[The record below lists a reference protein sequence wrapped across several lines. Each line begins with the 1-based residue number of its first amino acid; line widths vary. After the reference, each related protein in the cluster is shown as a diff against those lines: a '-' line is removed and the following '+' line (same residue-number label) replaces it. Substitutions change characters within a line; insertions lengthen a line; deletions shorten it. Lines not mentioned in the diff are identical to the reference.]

1 MITNAEKILAAGL
14 ATAAFIATMFLLL
27 VRDAQRSDALAGP
40 ADAVVVMT
48 MPRQTLPEPDLWKL
62 KSTDVPLP
70 ADTGPPCLPA
80 ATEHRAD
87 RDC

>member
-1 MITNAEKILAAGL
+1 
-14 ATAAFIATMFLLL
+14 
-27 VRDAQRSDALAGP
+27 
-40 ADAVVVMT
+40 MT
-48 MPRQTLPEPDLWKL
+48 MPRQTLPEPDLWKI